1 MGLRLRLNLL
11 LSVIFVATL
20 GVGSAVLLNVL
31 QQGVEEELTASV
43 EQAAKLITVVVNQLP
58 ADISERK
65 LQETLN
71 DIVTVGSTRHL
82 RISADPY
89 ANTVAN
95 SERLSAPRWFF
106 SMLAPD
112 PVGLLRVID
121 LRSKRRQLVVRA
133 DATAEINEAWRE
145 AVPLFLTL
153 LLFGLL
159 ANGLIYIFLG
169 RSLAALERVG
179 EALQEITGGDFKA
192 ALPAVGVTD
201 IDKISSRVNE
211 LSADLQR
218 SRTEARTLARRSL
231 TIQEQERRDLAQAL
245 HDQLGQSINAIKAL
259 GISIRQRSEQSTEIR
274 PSVESIIDAST
285 DMYEHVRDMMTL
297 LRPSVLDELGFRLA
311 LENMIDDWNSHH
323 EDVFC
328 QLWFDESVGELDE
341 NQSIN
346 LYRIVQEALTNVVK
360 HADATEV
367 KVHLKE
373 RVELGGE
380 SLMLDIYDNGIGFD
394 VNAVT
399 KGLGMHGIEE
409 RVEALNGT
417 LVIESGQQ
425 GTHYFIK
432 VPVDDSETSDTAK
445 SGILNR

>member
-11 LSVIFVATL
+11 LSVIFIATL

-43 EQAAKLITVVVNQLP
+43 EQAAKLISVVVNQLP

-95 SERLSAPRWFF
+95 SENLAAPRWFF
-106 SMLAPD
+106 LLLAPD

-179 EALQEITGGDFKA
+179 DALQEITGGDFKA

-211 LSADLQR
+211 LSTDLQR
-218 SRTEARTLARRSL
+218 SRAEARALARRSL

-259 GISIRQRSEQSTEIR
+259 GVSIKQRSEQAAEIR

-328 QLWFDESVGELDE
+328 QLWFDESVGEVDE

-346 LYRIVQEALTNVVK
+346 LYRIGQEALTNVVK
-360 HADATEV
+360 HAGATEV
-367 KVHLKE
+367 EVHLKE
-373 RVELGGE
+373 SVELGGE
-380 SLMLDIYDNGIGFD
+380 CLMLDIHDNGIGFD
-394 VNAVT
+394 VNSVT

-417 LVIESGQQ
+417 LVIESGEQ

-432 VPVDDSETSDTAK
+432 VPVDDSDISDTAK
-445 SGILNR
+445 SGTLNR

>member
-31 QQGVEEELTASV
+31 QQGIEEELTASV
-43 EQAAKLITVVVNQLP
+43 DQAAKLISVVVNQLP
-58 ADISERK
+58 ADISDRK

-82 RISADPY
+82 RISTDPY

-95 SERLSAPRWFF
+95 SEQLAAPRWFF

-121 LRSKRRQLVVRA
+121 LRSKQRQLVVRA

-159 ANGLIYIFLG
+159 ANGLIYFFLG

-179 EALQEITGGDFKA
+179 GALQEITGGDFTA

-218 SRTEARTLARRSL
+218 SKTEARTLARRSL

-259 GISIRQRSEQSTEIR
+259 GVSIKQRSEHAAEIR

-360 HADATEV
+360 HSDATEV

-373 RVELGGE
+373 SLELDGE
-380 SLMLDIYDNGIGFD
+380 CLMLDIHDNGIGFD
-394 VNAVT
+394 IDAVT

-425 GTHYFIK
+425 GTHYSIK
-432 VPVDDSETSDTAK
+432 LPVGDKEISDSAK
-445 SGILNR
+445 

>member
-11 LSVIFVATL
+11 LSVIFIATL

-43 EQAAKLITVVVNQLP
+43 EQAAKLISVVVNQLP
-58 ADISERK
+58 ADISDRK

-95 SERLSAPRWFF
+95 SEQLAAPRWFF

-121 LRSKRRQLVVRA
+121 LRSKQRQLVVRA

-179 EALQEITGGDFKA
+179 DALQEITGGDFTV

-259 GISIRQRSEQSTEIR
+259 GVSIKQRSAQAAEIR

-360 HADATEV
+360 HAGATEV

-373 RVELGGE
+373 SVEADGE
-380 SLMLDIYDNGIGFD
+380 CLILDIHDDGIGFD

-417 LVIESGQQ
+417 LVIESGPQ
-425 GTHYFIK
+425 GTHYLIK
-432 VPVDDSETSDTAK
+432 VPMGDTGISDTVK
-445 SGILNR
+445 SGALNH